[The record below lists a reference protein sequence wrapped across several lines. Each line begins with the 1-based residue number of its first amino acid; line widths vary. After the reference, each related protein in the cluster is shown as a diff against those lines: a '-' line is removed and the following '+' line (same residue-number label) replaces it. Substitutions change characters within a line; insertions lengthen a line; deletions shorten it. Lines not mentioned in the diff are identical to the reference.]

1 VTAPLIEAGDCT
13 VGGSN
18 TAGAT
23 WAVPHPAAST
33 GDLLIWNIAWDDS
46 TSVTDVT
53 EPSGA
58 NGETLSEINATPI
71 YSNSTEVGGKCWW
84 TICTGAWTQGTLT
97 FTPSATESWTSTVI
111 RVPAGEFDAADPIGN
126 VLTRSSA
133 NTTDTTVE
141 NPVGDLAS
149 NDGGGRLVWFAFVD
163 ADALSGTNPSGWTIR
178 QAQDLGAVAHGIA
191 TRDAQ
196 TTNSETVAE
205 TTWGIA
211 GDSWGGISY
220 VVRGSP
226 NLASGSG
233 TLSALTGAGTGTSVS
248 VYQGNAWMPG
258 AWASGAWAAGA
269 WEVTATTHSGSGAG
283 TIAASTGA
291 GTGTKARAG
300 TGAGTLAASTGSGTG
315 LKARSGTGAGTV
327 TAATGIGTGTF
338 YSQFYGSGAGDLAAL
353 TGSGTGLKAR
363 SGLGA
368 GTLTALTGSGT
379 GAAAGQFYGT
389 GAGTIAASTGS
400 GTGLKERAGT
410 GAGVI
415 AALTGAGTGTSAGV
429 FTGSGAGTITALT
442 GSGTG
447 SSVEM
452 VCAWDHGAWAP
463 GAWASGAWQCA
474 PLMTDG
480 IGTGT
485 IAALTG
491 SGTGTSVG
499 APEEFT
505 GSGAGTIAALTGSGT
520 GVEDTWILVSFA
532 TPTTNPTPGTDLQAF
547 RVLVRKTDTANP
559 TVDIALYEA
568 GSFVATLVSG
578 TSVTSDTGQT
588 VTATWDAALLS
599 DPTGADVECYV
610 YGHSNGVSQVEIGAI
625 AWDVTQGFTGSG
637 AGTVAELTGSGTG
650 LRSHASTGAGTI
662 AAATGSGTG
671 TSEGPQT
678 WVGSGT
684 GTFPALTG
692 SGTGLRGA
700 KGSGT
705 GTIAVTG
712 TGTGDYTTT
721 WIGTGAA
728 ALGIVV
734 GSGTGARP
742 HAGSGAGT
750 ISALTGAGNG
760 PQTGKVGG
768 DDRPRHPGW
777 SKKRATLKLKREREL
792 TEQIRDIYRELTA
805 DPETAA
811 QAETILAPVIPPT
824 PATGETEAAR
834 VEAIE
839 ARAEALRRRADAMDA
854 RAIEAEIALRVLYRQ
869 LREQMIADDWAA
881 IEALLPEVL

>member
-1 VTAPLIEAGDCT
+1 MAIQYLRNALGPTTSTTSVSVTLPA
-13 VGGSN
+13 
-18 TAGAT
+18 TAA
-23 WAVPHPAAST
+23 
-33 GDLLIWNIAWDDS
+33 GDLLIFEYVHRGTGTGTIGG
-46 TSVTDVT
+46 TSVSTGGLTWNNKHDQLFGASAFSGHTYWTIATGDHSGQTVT
-53 EPSGA
+53 ASSLTNSSAGIVTVYSGA
-58 NGETLSEINATPI
+58 HQTTPLDDATVVGEQNASADEGQAAITTAT
-71 YSNSTEVGGKCWW
+71 N
-84 TICTGAWTQGTLT
+84 GAWVVLVVVNSPDLAVSSQAAANLTLT
-97 FTPSATESWTSTVI
+97 ERAERLSTGGTDASIAHASGVLATAGSSGAFTW
-111 RVPAGEFDAADPIGN
+111 
-126 VLTRSSA
+126 
-133 NTTDTTVE
+133 
-141 NPVGDLAS
+141 
-149 NDGGGRLVWFAFVD
+149 
-163 ADALSGTNPSGWTIR
+163 
-178 QAQDLGAVAHGIA
+178 
-191 TRDAQ
+191 AQ
-196 TTNSETVAE
+196 TNAAS
-205 TTWGIA
+205 G
-211 GDSWGGISY
+211 SWAYAIKPAPMVG
-220 VVRGSP
+220 
-226 NLASGSG
+226 SGSG
-233 TLSALTGAGTGTSVS
+233 TIAATGAGTGTSVS

-269 WEVTATTHSGSGAG
+269 WEVTATTHSGSGTG

-300 TGAGTLAASTGSGTG
+300 TGAGTLAASTGSGAG
-315 LKARSGTGAGTV
+315 LKARSGVGAGTLA
-327 TAATGIGTGTF
+327 AATGAGTGTF

-353 TGSGTGLKAR
+353 TGTGTGLKAR

-368 GTLTALTGSGT
+368 GTLTALTGSGS
-379 GAAAGQFYGT
+379 GVAAGQFYGA
-389 GAGTIAASTGS
+389 GAGTISLPTGA

-429 FTGSGAGTITALT
+429 FTGSGAGTIAALT

-474 PLMTDG
+474 PATTDG
-480 IGTGT
+480 TGTGT

-491 SGTGTSVG
+491 SGTGLRSHAST
-499 APEEFT
+499 
-505 GSGAGTIAALTGSGT
+505 GAGTIAALTGSGT

-532 TPTTNPTPGTDLQAF
+532 TPTSAPTPGTDLQAF

-559 TVDIALYEA
+559 TIDIALYEDGA
-568 GSFVATLVSG
+568 FVATLVSA
-578 TSVTSDTGQT
+578 TSVTSDTGQV

-610 YGHSNGVSQVEIGAI
+610 YGHSNGASQVEIGAI
-625 AWDVTQGFTGSG
+625 AWDVAQGFTGSG
-637 AGTVAELTGSGTG
+637 AGTVAALSGTGTG

-662 AAATGSGTG
+662 SAATGAGTG

-678 WVGSGT
+678 WTATGA
-684 GTFPALTG
+684 GTFPALAGT
-692 SGTGLRGA
+692 GTGLRGA

-712 TGTGDYTTT
+712 TGTGGFTTT
-721 WIGTGAA
+721 WIGTGAGV
-728 ALGIVV
+728 LGIVV

-742 HAGSGAGT
+742 HSGSGTGT
-750 ISALTGAGNG
+750 ISAPTGAGNG

-834 VEAIE
+834 TEAIE